1 MSDPQRPYGQY
12 DPQHDPRYDPAHDPR
27 VVLPYEHERAGT
39 VPTGEPADTWDAPV
53 PAPGENLRLDTGR
66 FWAGAAAT
74 VLVCALIGLAAA
86 VILEQVFG
94 LELHSPGLFGDS
106 TTASWTVAGAL
117 YALLAAVVL
126 QVLVLAAPR
135 PSMFFG
141 WLVGLLTVIL
151 AVSPFTGSADPVAGV
166 VTAVV
171 WLVLGLA
178 VWSMLSS
185 VLSRTLVRPVPRV
198 PPVPPVP
205 PVPR

>member
-1 MSDPQRPYGQY
+1 MSDPQRPYGQH
-12 DPQHDPRYDPAHDPR
+12 DPQHDPRHDPR
-27 VVLPYEHERAGT
+27 YDPVHDPRAVPAYEPEQRPGT

-53 PAPGENLRLDTGR
+53 PAPGENLRLAAGR

-86 VILEQVFG
+86 VIIEQVFG
-94 LELHSPGLFGDS
+94 LELLSPGLLGDS
-106 TTASWTVAGAL
+106 TNASWTAAGAL
-117 YALLAAVVL
+117 FALLAAVVL

-141 WLVGLLTVIL
+141 WLVALTTVIL
-151 AVSPFTGSADPVAGV
+151 AVLPFTGSPDPLAGI

-185 VLSRTLVRPVPRV
+185 VLTRTLVRPVPRA
-198 PPVPPVP
+198 
-205 PVPR
+205 PR

>member
-1 MSDPQRPYGQY
+1 MSDPQRPYGQH
-12 DPQHDPRYDPAHDPR
+12 DPQHDPRYDPRYDPVHDPR
-27 VVLPYEHERAGT
+27 AVPPYEHEQRPGT
-39 VPTGEPADTWDAPV
+39 VPTGEPADSWDAPV
-53 PAPGENLRLDTGR
+53 PAPGENLRLDAGR

-86 VILEQVFG
+86 VIIEQVFG
-94 LELHSPGLFGDS
+94 LELLSPGLFGDS
-106 TTASWTVAGAL
+106 TTASWTAAGAL
-117 YALLAAVVL
+117 FALLAAVVL

-141 WLVGLLTVIL
+141 WLVALTTVIL
-151 AVSPFTGSADPVAGV
+151 AVLPFTGSPDPLAGI

-185 VLSRTLVRPVPRV
+185 VLSRTLVRPVPRA
-198 PPVPPVP
+198 
-205 PVPR
+205 PR